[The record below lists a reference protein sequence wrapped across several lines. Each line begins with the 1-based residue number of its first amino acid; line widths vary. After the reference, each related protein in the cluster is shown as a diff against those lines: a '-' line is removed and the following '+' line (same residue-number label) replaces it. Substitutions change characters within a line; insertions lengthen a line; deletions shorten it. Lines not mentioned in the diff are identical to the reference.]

1 MPGSESLSSIYTLS
15 SSSPINNEPFF
26 SPSYSSDCFY
36 ALRFLMHLKHTYE
49 IAATIKPITINANTI
64 VRPIAP
70 SERSPPE
77 AEPNRADF

>member
-1 MPGSESLSSIYTLS
+1 
-15 SSSPINNEPFF
+15 
-26 SPSYSSDCFY
+26 
-36 ALRFLMHLKHTYE
+36 MHLKHTYE
-49 IAATIKPITINANTI
+49 IAAIIKPITINANTI